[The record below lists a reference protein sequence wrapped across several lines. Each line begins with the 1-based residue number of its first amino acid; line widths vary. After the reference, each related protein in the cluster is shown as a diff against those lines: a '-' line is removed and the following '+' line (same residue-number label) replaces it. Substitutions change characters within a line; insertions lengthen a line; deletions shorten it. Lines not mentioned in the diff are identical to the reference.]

1 MTPLPILLATIIIII
16 IIIIIKY
23 LYSAHTFQFV
33 RAAVFL
39 GGENCSSKSF
49 TRVFFFFPIAA
60 SMFVGL
66 CEIYKSV
73 IEILLCRNY

>member
-1 MTPLPILLATIIIII
+1 MTPLAILLAT

-23 LYSAHTFQFV
+23 LYSAYTFQFV

-49 TRVFFFFPIAA
+49 TRAFFFPIAA